1 MKFRKVLIFIS
12 AVFLFASCQFMNQKD
27 AFIKNSNESKKET
40 GKVVLN
46 IGGSKARMIRPDY
59 SLPLSDYSDW
69 HVYFNGVSN
78 FDFELNPLET
88 TSFELP
94 VGNYN
99 VLVTAVNKTVGKE
112 GEDLILSSIQG
123 KSEVEVVAGETA
135 PVCYIFMERT
145 KTENGTGSFEYIF
158 KISKSCFS
166 EFNSQNNANNP
177 ENVKNFSPVSYIKAS
192 LTGLSVSENYSFST
206 DNNADLYVDVVSE
219 DSEADPFFVF
229 SLNGKNIKS
238 GFYRLKIDFETYN
251 DKFIDSNSNETDFY
265 KKAFFEYPESLVEI
279 SDGGTSY
286 LDDTSN
292 EKIYYEEFNDGNPI
306 TLSKLSKLLKTCD
319 KNDERI
325 LKLPKIEENYVEENY
340 VGKINSIIIENE
352 IKVDLTVPESI
363 SDSSSFNS
371 SSFSGNTFLYS
382 VTFGTPGS
390 LEIPEEFF
398 KDCTNLKYVRFNA
411 ELGTNTPSFSISQN
425 AFVGCGKIT
434 FLVPEK
440 SKESYTNI
448 LSAYFGE
455 GNYNIEAITGTSSE

>member
-27 AFIKNSNESKKET
+27 AFIQGFNESKKET

-46 IGGSKARMIRPDY
+46 IDGSKARMIRPDY
-59 SLPLSDYSDW
+59 SLTLSDYSDW
-69 HVYFNGVSN
+69 HVNFNGISN

-99 VLVTAVNKTVGKE
+99 ILVTAVNKTVGTE
-112 GEDLILSSIQG
+112 GKDSILSSIQG
-123 KSEVEVVAGETA
+123 KSEVTVVAGETA

-145 KTENGTGSFEYIF
+145 KTENGTGSFKYIF

-166 EFNSQNNANNP
+166 EFTSEINASNP
-177 ENVKNFSPVSYIKAS
+177 ENVNGFSPINYIKAS

-206 DNNADLYVDVVSE
+206 DNTADLYVDVVSE
-219 DSEADPFFVF
+219 DSEADPLFVF

-251 DKFIDSNSNETDFY
+251 NNIADSFGNVTDFY
-265 KKAFFEYPESLVEI
+265 TKAFFEYPESLVEI
-279 SDGGTSY
+279 SDNENSN
-286 LDDTSN
+286 LDYTAN
-292 EKIYYEEFNDGNPI
+292 EKIYYEEINYDYPI

-325 LKLPKIEENYVEENY
+325 LKLPKIEEDYSFPVD
-340 VGKINSIIIENE
+340 KINDIINENG
-352 IKVDLTVPESI
+352 IKVDLTLSRSI
-363 SDSSSFNS
+363 SEG
-371 SSFSGNTFLYS
+371 SSFSGNSFLYG
-382 VTFGTPGS
+382 VNFDFYDPLT
-390 LEIPEEFF
+390 IPENFF
-398 KDCTNLKYVRFNA
+398 KDCTNLKFVRFNA
-411 ELGTNTPSFSISQN
+411 ELDSTYTTLTLGLN
-425 AFVGCGKIT
+425 AFAGCGEIT
-434 FLVPEK
+434 FLVPAT
-440 SKESYTNI
+440 SLESYTNI

-455 GNYNIEAITGTSSE
+455 VNYKIEAITETSPV

>member
-27 AFIKNSNESKKET
+27 AFIQGFNESKKET

-59 SLPLSDYSDW
+59 SLTLSDYSDW
-69 HVYFNGVSN
+69 HVYFSGISN

-99 VLVTAVNKTVGKE
+99 ILVTAVNKTVGKQ
-112 GEDLILSSIQG
+112 GEDISSSIQG

-158 KISKSCFS
+158 KISKSRFS
-166 EFNSQNNANNP
+166 EFNSENDPTNP
-177 ENVKNFSPVSYIKAS
+177 EIVNNFSPINYIKAS

-206 DNNADLYVDVVSE
+206 DNTADLYVDVVSQ
-219 DSEADPFFVF
+219 DSETDPLFVF
-229 SLNGKNIKS
+229 SLKGKNIKS

-251 DKFIDSNSNETDFY
+251 NNIADSSGNVTDFY
-265 KKAFFEYPESLVEI
+265 TKAFFEYPESLVEI
-279 SDGGTSY
+279 SDNENSN
-286 LDDTSN
+286 LDDTAN
-292 EKIYYEEFNDGNPI
+292 EKINYEEFNDDSPI

-325 LKLPKIEENYVEENY
+325 LKLPKIEENISFPVD
-340 VGKINSIIIENE
+340 KINDIINENG
-352 IKVDLTVPESI
+352 IKVDLTLSRSI
-363 SDSSSFNS
+363 G
-371 SSFSGNTFLYS
+371 SSFSGNSFLYC
-382 VTFGTPGS
+382 VNFDILDS
-390 LEIPEEFF
+390 LEIPNDFF

-411 ELGTNTPSFSISQN
+411 ELDSTFTTLTISPD
-425 AFVGCGKIT
+425 AFAGCGEIT
-434 FLVPEK
+434 FLVPATSLENYK
-440 SKESYTNI
+440 KV
-448 LSAYFGE
+448 LSPYFGE
-455 GNYNIEAITGTSSE
+455 GKNNIEAITETCPV

>member
-27 AFIKNSNESKKET
+27 AFIQGFNESKKET

-59 SLPLSDYSDW
+59 SLTLSDYSDW
-69 HVYFNGVSN
+69 HVYFNGISN

-99 VLVTAVNKTVGKE
+99 ILVTAVNKTVGTE
-112 GEDLILSSIQG
+112 GKDLILSSIQG
-123 KSEVEVVAGETA
+123 KSEVEVVAGETT

-166 EFNSQNNANNP
+166 EFNSENDPTNP
-177 ENVKNFSPVSYIKAS
+177 EIVNNFSPINYIKAS
-192 LTGLSVSENYSFST
+192 LNGLSVSENYSFST
-206 DNNADLYVDVVSE
+206 DNTADLYVDVVSE
-219 DSEADPFFVF
+219 DSEADPLFVF

-251 DKFIDSNSNETDFY
+251 KNFIDSLGNETDFY

-279 SDGGTSY
+279 SDEEISY
-286 LDDTSN
+286 LDDTAN
-292 EKIYYEEFNDGNPI
+292 EKIYYEEINDDYPI
-306 TLSKLSKLLKTCD
+306 TLSELSKLLKTCD

-325 LKLPKIEENYVEENY
+325 LKLPNIEEDYSFPVD
-340 VGKINSIIIENE
+340 KINDIINKNE
-352 IKVDLTVPESI
+352 IKVDLTLSRSI
-363 SDSSSFNS
+363 S
-371 SSFSGNTFLYS
+371 SSFSGNSFLYG
-382 VTFGTPGS
+382 VNFDFLGDLT
-390 LEIPEEFF
+390 IPENFF

-411 ELGTNTPSFSISQN
+411 ELTSGSTYPTFTLGEN
-425 AFVGCGKIT
+425 AFAGCGEIT
-434 FLVPEK
+434 FIVPET
-440 SKESYTNI
+440 SLESYRTV

-455 GNYNIEAITGTSSE
+455 GKYNIEAITETSPV

>member
-12 AVFLFASCQFMNQKD
+12 AVFLFASCQFVNQKD
-27 AFIKNSNESKKET
+27 AFIKNSNESKIET

-59 SLPLSDYSDW
+59 LLTLSDYSDW
-69 HVYFNGVSN
+69 RVYFSGISN

-99 VLVTAVNKTVGKE
+99 ILVTAVNKTVGTG
-112 GEDLILSSIQG
+112 GEDSSIQG

-166 EFNSQNNANNP
+166 EFNSQNDLNNP
-177 ENVKNFSPVSYIKAS
+177 ENVNVFSPINYIKAS

-206 DNNADLYVDVVSE
+206 DNTDDLYVDVVSE
-219 DSEADPFFVF
+219 DSEADPLFVF
-229 SLNGKNIKS
+229 SLKGKNIKS
-238 GFYRLKIDFETYN
+238 GFYRLKIDFETSN
-251 DKFIDSNSNETDFY
+251 NKFTDSLGNETDFY
-265 KKAFFEYPESLVEI
+265 TKAFFEYPERLVEI
-279 SDGGTSY
+279 SDNEISN
-286 LDDTSN
+286 LDDTAN
-292 EKIYYEEFNDGNPI
+292 EKIYYEEFNEHYLI

-325 LKLPKIEENYVEENY
+325 LKLPAIEEDYSFPVD
-340 VGKINSIIIENE
+340 KINGIIIENE

-363 SDSSSFNS
+363 SDSSSF
-371 SSFSGNTFLYS
+371 SGNSFLYR
-382 VTFGTPGS
+382 VNFGTYGS
-390 LEIPEEFF
+390 LTIPENFF
-398 KDCTNLKYVRFNA
+398 KNCTNLKFVRFNA
-411 ELGTNTPSFSISQN
+411 ELTSGSTYPTLTISQN
-425 AFVGCGKIT
+425 AFAGCGEIT
-434 FLVPEK
+434 FVVPET
-440 SKESYTNI
+440 SLDSYKTV
-448 LSAYFGE
+448 LTDYFGE
-455 GNYNIEAITGTSSE
+455 KNYNIVAITETSPV

>member
-27 AFIKNSNESKKET
+27 AFIQGFNESKKET

-59 SLPLSDYSDW
+59 SLTLSDYSDW
-69 HVYFNGVSN
+69 HVYFSGISN

-99 VLVTAVNKTVGKE
+99 ILVTAVYKIEGQQ
-112 GEDLILSSIQG
+112 GEDISSSIQG
-123 KSEVEVVAGETA
+123 KSEVTVVAGETA

-145 KTENGTGSFEYIF
+145 KTENGTGSFKYIF

-166 EFNSQNNANNP
+166 EFTSEINASNP
-177 ENVKNFSPVSYIKAS
+177 ENVNGFSPINYIKAS

-206 DNNADLYVDVVSE
+206 DNTADLYVDVVSE

-251 DKFIDSNSNETDFY
+251 NNFIDSNGNETDFY

-279 SDGGTSY
+279 SDEENSN
-286 LDDTSN
+286 LDDTAN
-292 EKIYYEEFNDGNPI
+292 EKIYYEEFNYDYPI

-325 LKLPKIEENYVEENY
+325 LKLPNIEEDYSFPVD
-340 VGKINSIIIENE
+340 KINNIINKNE
-352 IKVDLTVPESI
+352 IKVDLTVSRSI
-363 SDSSSFNS
+363 SEG
-371 SSFSGNTFLYS
+371 SSFSGNSFLYG
-382 VTFGTPGS
+382 VNFGFLDS
-390 LEIPEEFF
+390 LNIPKDFF

-411 ELGTNTPSFSISQN
+411 ELDSTYTTLTISPD
-425 AFVGCGKIT
+425 AFAGCGEIT
-434 FLVPEK
+434 FLVPAI
-440 SKESYTNI
+440 SLESYKTV

-455 GNYNIEAITGTSSE
+455 VNYIIEAITETCPV

>member
-27 AFIKNSNESKKET
+27 AFIQGFNESKKET

-46 IGGSKARMIRPDY
+46 IDGSKARMIRPDY
-59 SLPLSDYSDW
+59 SLTLSDYSDW
-69 HVYFNGVSN
+69 HVNFIGISN

-99 VLVTAVNKTVGKE
+99 ILVTAVSKMEGKE

-145 KTENGTGSFEYIF
+145 KTENGTGSFEYSF

-166 EFNSQNNANNP
+166 EFNSENDPTNP
-177 ENVKNFSPVSYIKAS
+177 EIVNNFSPINYIKAS
-192 LTGLSVSENYSFST
+192 LNGLSVSENYSFST
-206 DNNADLYVDVVSE
+206 DNTADLYVDVVSE
-219 DSEADPFFVF
+219 DSEADPLFVF

-251 DKFIDSNSNETDFY
+251 NKFTDSLGNETDFY

-279 SDGGTSY
+279 SDEEISY
-286 LDDTSN
+286 LDDTAN
-292 EKIYYEEFNDGNPI
+292 EKIYYEEINYDYPI

-325 LKLPKIEENYVEENY
+325 LKLPNIEEDYSFPVD
-340 VGKINSIIIENE
+340 KINNIINKNE

-363 SDSSSFNS
+363 REG
-371 SSFSGNTFLYS
+371 SSFSGNSFLYS

-390 LEIPEEFF
+390 LIIPEDFF

-411 ELGTNTPSFSISQN
+411 ELGTSNPSLTISQN
-425 AFVGCGKIT
+425 AFAGCGEIT
-434 FLVPEK
+434 FLVPAT
-440 SKESYTNI
+440 SLESYTNI

-455 GNYNIEAITGTSSE
+455 VNYKIEAITETSPV

>member
-27 AFIKNSNESKKET
+27 AFIQNFNESKKET
-40 GKVVLN
+40 GKVALN

-59 SLPLSDYSDW
+59 LLTLSDYSDW
-69 HVYFNGVSN
+69 HVNFNGISN

-99 VLVTAVNKTVGKE
+99 ILVTAVYKIEGQQ
-112 GEDLILSSIQG
+112 GEDISSSIQG
-123 KSEVEVVAGETA
+123 KSEVTVVAGETA

-145 KTENGTGSFEYIF
+145 KTENGTGSFEYSF
-158 KISKSCFS
+158 KISSTNFS
-166 EFNSQNNANNP
+166 EFNSKNDPTNP
-177 ENVKNFSPVSYIKAS
+177 EIVNDFSPINYIKAS

-206 DNNADLYVDVVSE
+206 DKNADLYIDVVSQVI
-219 DSEADPFFVF
+219 DDNPFFVF
-229 SLNGKNIKS
+229 LLNGKNIKS
-238 GFYRLKIDFETYN
+238 GFYRLKIDFETSN
-251 DKFIDSNSNETDFY
+251 NKFTDSNKNETDFY
-265 KKAFFEYPESLVEI
+265 TKAFFEYPESLVEI
-279 SDGGTSY
+279 SDDEISY

-292 EKIYYEEFNDGNPI
+292 EKIYYEEINYGYPI

-325 LKLPKIEENYVEENY
+325 LKLPNIEEDYSFPVD
-340 VGKINSIIIENE
+340 KINNIINKNE

-363 SDSSSFNS
+363 REG
-371 SSFSGNTFLYS
+371 SSFSGNSFLYS

-390 LEIPEEFF
+390 LIIPKDFF

-411 ELGTNTPSFSISQN
+411 ELDSTYTTLTISQD
-425 AFVGCGKIT
+425 AFAGCGEIT
-434 FLVPEK
+434 FLVPAT
-440 SKESYTNI
+440 SLESYKTV

-455 GNYNIEAITGTSSE
+455 VNYIIEAITETSPV

>member
-27 AFIKNSNESKKET
+27 AFIQNSNESKKET
-40 GKVVLN
+40 GKVVLS

-59 SLPLSDYSDW
+59 SLTLRDYSDW
-69 HVYFNGVSN
+69 HVYFNGISN

-166 EFNSQNNANNP
+166 EFNSQNDANNP
-177 ENVKNFSPVSYIKAS
+177 ENVNDFSPINYIKAS

-229 SLNGKNIKS
+229 SLKGKNIKS

-251 DKFIDSNSNETDFY
+251 NNFIDSNSNETDFY

-279 SDGGTSY
+279 SDDEISN
-286 LDDTSN
+286 LDYTAN
-292 EKIYYEEFNDGNPI
+292 EKIYYKEFNDDYPI

-325 LKLPKIEENYVEENY
+325 LKLPKIEEDYSFPVD
-340 VGKINSIIIENE
+340 KINDIINTNG
-352 IKVDLTVPESI
+352 IKVDLTVSRSI
-363 SDSSSFNS
+363 SDSSSF
-371 SSFSGNTFLYS
+371 SGNSFLYG
-382 VTFGTPGS
+382 VNFDFLGDLT
-390 LEIPEEFF
+390 IPENFF
-398 KDCTNLKYVRFNA
+398 KNCTNLKFVRFNA
-411 ELGTNTPSFSISQN
+411 ELSSPYPTLTISQN
-425 AFVGCGKIT
+425 AFAGCGVIT
-434 FLVPEK
+434 FLVPAT
-440 SKESYTNI
+440 SLESYKTV
-448 LSAYFGE
+448 LSAHFGE
-455 GNYNIEAITGTSSE
+455 GNYKIEAITETTPV